1 MSETR
6 ADSVPVL
13 LDPESL
19 TEEIDTQQVI
29 TICDGYMGEKK
40 TGEWGF
46 RVGRG
51 EPSCRRSAVT
61 SWGKK

>member
-29 TICDGYMGEKK
+29 TICDEYMGEKK
-40 TGEWGF
+40 TGG
-46 RVGRG
+46 
-51 EPSCRRSAVT
+51 
-61 SWGKK
+61 